1 MSYCWW
7 RLLQNRIVTKDN
19 LVRRHVLTINDHLC
33 TGRCGCIE
41 DTNHLFVSC
50 VFYSNL
56 WYLIYDWLGFS
67 SATSPSLLLH
77 LRHFCGLGGVSNKL
91 NSAFNMIWLAAFY
104 VIWKESN
111 GRIFQQKKNSI
122 VLISEQVK
130 CLVFFFF
137 WFKSKFVSFNF
148 HYNVWRQSPLMC
160 LSAVT

>member
-137 WFKSKFVSFNF
+137 FGLN
-148 HYNVWRQSPLMC
+148 QSLF
-160 LSAVT
+160 LSIFTTMFGDKALWCASVL